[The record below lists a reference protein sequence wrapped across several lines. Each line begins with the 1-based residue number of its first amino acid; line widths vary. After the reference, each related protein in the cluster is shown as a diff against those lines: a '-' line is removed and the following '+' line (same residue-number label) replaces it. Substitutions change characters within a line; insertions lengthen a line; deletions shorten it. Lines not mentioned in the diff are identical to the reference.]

1 MTSLPIRPG
10 RAVCAA
16 LSLFF
21 LAGTR
26 QAIAAEPAVQIGT
39 QLILASNRDSTID
52 PPELVSMRDQFSQKG
67 FAFTSFRRLSGEKLT
82 LHKGKPAEIALP
94 NQRTASIR
102 LNDVKHGTAH
112 VEVILSQLPSKV
124 VISSTVLTLGRE
136 GSLFQHV
143 GDYDGGQLILV
154 ISPADTV
161 KPRRAALPT
170 SWRPEPPLPRGELS
184 SCSEM
189 TCCP

>member
-1 MTSLPIRPG
+1 MTYLLIRVG
-10 RAVCAA
+10 GAVWGAI
-16 LSLFF
+16 LLV
-21 LAGTR
+21 LLGTAG
-26 QAIAAEPAVQIGT
+26 QAIAAEPAVQINT
-39 QLILASNRDSTID
+39 QVILASNRDSMID
-52 PPELVSMRDQFSQKG
+52 PPELASMREQFSQKG
-67 FAFTSFRRLSGEKLT
+67 FAFTSFRRLSSEQLT
-82 LHKGKPAEIALP
+82 LHKGKAVEIKLP

-102 LNDVKHGTAH
+102 LNDVKRGTAH

-143 GDYDGGQLILV
+143 GDYEGGQLILV
-154 ISPADTV
+154 ISPADGV
-161 KPRRAALPT
+161 KPRRAVLPT
-170 SWRPEPPLPRGELS
+170 SWRPEPPLPRAELR